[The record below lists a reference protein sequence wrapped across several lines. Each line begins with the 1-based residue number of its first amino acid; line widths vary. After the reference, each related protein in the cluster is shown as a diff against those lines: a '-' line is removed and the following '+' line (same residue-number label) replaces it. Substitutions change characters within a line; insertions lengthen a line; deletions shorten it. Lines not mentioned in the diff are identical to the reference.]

1 MCKHISGQDIVYTKK
16 RSQWPRFAL
25 LNKITTTLKPS
36 LKKAEWI
43 FAVANQQVFSLLVM
57 IESEFVGFSAN
68 A

>member
-1 MCKHISGQDIVYTKK
+1 MCKLISGQDIVYTKK

-25 LNKITTTLKPS
+25 LNKITAMLKPS

-43 FAVANQQVFSLLVM
+43 FAVANKQVFSLLVM
-57 IESEFVGFSAN
+57 IESKLVGFSAD